1 MKITRPPRFGA
12 FAKLFGLLL
21 ALTMVAAACA
31 SADTVVTNVA
41 DEAAE
46 ETDEAM
52 EDEEAM
58 EDDAMEDDAME
69 DEEAME
75 DVEPAVEEAATAV
88 EEAVADEL
96 VIVSMSPS
104 ATEMLFAIGA
114 GDLVV
119 AVDNNSNF
127 PPEAPT
133 DEALT
138 SFPVNVEGIVGYG
151 PTHVVSSGPIEGLA
165 EVGIENVILPFAA
178 TFDDTYTQIEQ
189 LGALTGNVGEA
200 GELVGQIQTDIAAIV
215 DATEAPEGLTYYHE
229 LDNTF
234 FSSTSSTFVGQVYSL
249 FGLENIADA
258 ADPDGES
265 FGFPQLT
272 EEFLITAD
280 PDLIFLA
287 DTICCGQTAETVAAR
302 PGWESLSAVTN
313 GNVVELNDDIA
324 SRWGPRIVDY
334 TQAIADALSEVEVAA
349 AS

>member
-1 MKITRPPRFGA
+1 
-12 FAKLFGLLL
+12 
-21 ALTMVAAACA
+21 
-31 SADTVVTNVA
+31 
-41 DEAAE
+41 
-46 ETDEAM
+46 
-52 EDEEAM
+52 
-58 EDDAMEDDAME
+58 
-69 DEEAME
+69 
-75 DVEPAVEEAATAV
+75 
-88 EEAVADEL
+88 
-96 VIVSMSPS
+96 MSPT

-114 GDLVV
+114 GDYVV

-127 PPEAPT
+127 PAEAPT

-138 SFPVNVEGIVGYG
+138 SFPVNVEGIIGYG
-151 PTHVVSSGPIEGLA
+151 PTHVVSSGPIEGLE
-165 EVGIENVILPFAA
+165 EVGIENIALNFAA

-200 GELVGQIQTDIAAIV
+200 AELVSQIQTDLDAIV
-215 DATEAPEGLTYYHE
+215 AATDAPEGLSYYHE

-302 PGWESLSAVTN
+302 PGWDALSAVTN
-313 GNVVELNDDIA
+313 GNVIELNDDIA
-324 SRWGPRIVDY
+324 SRWGPRIVEFAQTISDSVN
-334 TQAIADALSEVEVAA
+334 AIETADAS
-349 AS
+349 